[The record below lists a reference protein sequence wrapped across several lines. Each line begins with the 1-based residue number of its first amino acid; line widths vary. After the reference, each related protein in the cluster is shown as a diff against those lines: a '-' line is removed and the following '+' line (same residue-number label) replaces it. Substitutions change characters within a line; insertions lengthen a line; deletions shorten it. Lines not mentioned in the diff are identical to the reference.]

1 MFCIISIIIRT
12 IFNNVILKFQNLDK
26 FITVWNGSSTDI
38 TFTLPDNLTF
48 EDIKILNV
56 VGARSFSLLQGQFEN
71 SIIGYDNGVYSDG
84 VMYFE
89 KKSETSGRIYA
100 SQIGNDQIFSGFK
113 SIVIMY

>member
-1 MFCIISIIIRT
+1 M
-12 IFNNVILKFQNLDK
+12 
-26 FITVWNGSSTDI
+26 
-38 TFTLPDNLTF
+38 PDNLTF

-89 KKSETSGRIYA
+89 KKSQTSGRIYA
-100 SQIGNDQIFSGFK
+100 SQIVNDQVFSGFK
-113 SIVIMY
+113 SIVIM